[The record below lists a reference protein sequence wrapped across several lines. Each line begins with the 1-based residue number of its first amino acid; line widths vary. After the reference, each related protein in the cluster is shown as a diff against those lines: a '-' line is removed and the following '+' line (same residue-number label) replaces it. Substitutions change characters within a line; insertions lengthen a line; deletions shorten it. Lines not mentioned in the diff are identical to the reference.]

1 MSKEPAEMSE
11 DEIRLAREFEKKEAA
26 FLEEREKLKKV
37 FLIINMYFEYDNLL
51 LRSWRESSRSFKH
64 LLNNRCKVLMTV
76 L

>member
-37 FLIINMYFEYDNLL
+37 LSL
-51 LRSWRESSRSFKH
+51 S
-64 LLNNRCKVLMTV
+64 TV
-76 L
+76 VSTGISMK